1 MSDCVKND
9 MRFGL
14 ATVRFLDNHSMPR
27 MPDYRY
33 IVTKGVFEL
42 VECYSSTGYPYVY
55 NIENEHGYNYRDGRV
70 VFIELEEI
78 SSSTEEKIAKYES
91 ELVKYD
97 KLKTIVRATTTDT
110 DQSLHANAHVKPTKI
125 IRNCNKPLNDS
136 LSDLSDSFKKITCQL
151 SGEDLE
157 RLKSPVYGA
166 DYILGTSSTPY
177 SNELLHNNK
186 TIINPDKSLFLPAD
200 NCLFEMKIPDENNY
214 KERGNNMFNFSKM
227 FPNFKCGKVSNSEAV
242 LTLYGPAFPSVEDQ
256 NASKIWIAYD
266 AKTGEYIDASAFIL
280 ENVDNMCYQLPI
292 SASEVKVNDYIRHG
306 GQWVRVTDVTGEAG
320 KIEVENPVKRT
331 VETIFPAKNAFGFN
345 FYTKLCSFGADMFA
359 GSASE
364 SNPFGNL
371 PFFAMLMSEGKSDMK
386 EILPLMILSQN
397 QGSGMD
403 MTALMWLSVC
413 SGNKSDM
420 DSLFP
425 LMMMANGTNP
435 FSNLMKPQSAKENGE
450 IEE

>member
-1 MSDCVKND
+1 MSDYVKND

-14 ATVRFLDNHSMPR
+14 ATVRFLDNNSMPR
-27 MPDYRY
+27 MPDYHY

-42 VECYSSTGYPYVY
+42 IECYSSTGYPLVY

-78 SSSTEEKIAKYES
+78 NRSTEEKIAKYES

-97 KLKTIVRATTTDT
+97 KLKTIVRATTVDT
-110 DQSLHANAHVKPTKI
+110 DQSLHVNAHIKPTKI
-125 IRNCNKPLNDS
+125 LRNYNKSLNDS
-136 LSDLSDSFKKITCQL
+136 LSELSDSFQKITGQI
-151 SGEDLE
+151 SGVDLE

-166 DYILGTSSTPY
+166 DYILGTSSTPD
-177 SNELLHNNK
+177 SNDTTYDNK
-186 TIINPDKSLFLPAD
+186 IVFNSDRSLCYTAND
-200 NCLFEMKIPDENNY
+200 CLFEMKIPDENNY

-292 SASEVKVNDYIRHG
+292 AAGDVKVNDYIRHS

-345 FYTKLCSFGADMFA
+345 FYTKLYSFGADMFA

-397 QGSGMD
+397 QGAGMD
-403 MTALMWLSVC
+403 MTALMWLSVF
-413 SGNKSDM
+413 SDGKSDM
-420 DSLFP
+420 SSLFP
-425 LMMMANGTNP
+425 LMIMANGTNP

-450 IEE
+450 TEE

>member
-14 ATVRFLDNHSMPR
+14 ATVRFLDNNSMPR

-42 VECYSSTGYPYVY
+42 VECYSSTGNPYVY

-78 SSSTEEKIAKYES
+78 NESTEEKIAKYES

-97 KLKTIVRATTTDT
+97 KLKTIVRATTTET
-110 DQSLHANAHVKPTKI
+110 DQRLHANAHVKPTKI
-125 IRNCNKPLNDS
+125 LRNYNKSLNES
-136 LSDLSDSFKKITCQL
+136 LSDLSDSFKKITGQL
-151 SGEDLE
+151 SGEDLDKL
-157 RLKSPVYGA
+157 RSPAYDG
-166 DYILGTSSTPY
+166 
-177 SNELLHNNK
+177 
-186 TIINPDKSLFLPAD
+186 
-200 NCLFEMKIPDENNY
+200 CRFEIKIPDENNY

-292 SASEVKVNDYIRHG
+292 SAGEVKVNDYIRHG

-345 FYTKLCSFGADMFA
+345 FYTKLYSFGADMFA

-364 SNPFGNL
+364 NNPFGNL

>member
-14 ATVRFLDNHSMPR
+14 ATVRFLDNHNMPR

-78 SSSTEEKIAKYES
+78 SRSTEEKIAKYES

-97 KLKTIVRATTTDT
+97 KLKTIVRATTTET

-125 IRNCNKPLNDS
+125 IRNCNKSLNDS
-136 LSDLSDSFKKITCQL
+136 LSDLSDSFKKITCQI

-166 DYILGTSSTPY
+166 DYILGTTS
-177 SNELLHNNK
+177 
-186 TIINPDKSLFLPAD
+186 IPDDCRFK
-200 NCLFEMKIPDENNY
+200 MKIPDENNY

-345 FYTKLCSFGADMFA
+345 FYTKLYSFGADMFA

-450 IEE
+450 IKE